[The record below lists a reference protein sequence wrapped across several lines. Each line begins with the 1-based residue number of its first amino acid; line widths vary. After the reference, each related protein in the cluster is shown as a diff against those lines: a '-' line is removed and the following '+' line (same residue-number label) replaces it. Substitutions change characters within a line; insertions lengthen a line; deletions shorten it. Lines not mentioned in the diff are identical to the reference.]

1 MKKIIAGIMAVTMTT
16 CMFASCGDKD
26 DSGSS
31 SKGYEKVVTDFVK
44 AANDKDAD
52 ALIKCIMPD
61 AVVDGYK
68 DMLKDAGMD
77 WDDMKEEFVS
87 DFEDE
92 VGESGKVS
100 VDIKSSKKVDD
111 LSDVQEYVDD
121 MYDSLGADDDHE
133 VSEAYELDVVL
144 SAENE
149 DEDNEETICSYKLDG
164 DWYLMLD

>member
-31 SKGYEKVVTDFVK
+31 SKGYEKVVTDLVK

-68 DMLKDAGMD
+68 SLLKDAGMD
-77 WDDMKEEFVS
+77 WDDMKEEFVA
-87 DFEDE
+87 DFEEE
-92 VGESGKVS
+92 VDDSGKVS
-100 VDIKSSKKVDD
+100 IDIKSSKKVDD
-111 LSDVQEYVDD
+111 LSEVQDYVDE
-121 MYDSLGADDDHE
+121 MYESMDIDKDHE
-133 VSEAYELDVVL
+133 VSEAYEIEAVVKT
-144 SAENE
+144 
-149 DEDNEETICSYKLDG
+149 DEEEEETLYSYKLDG
-164 DWYLMLD
+164 DWYIMMD

>member
-31 SKGYEKVVTDFVK
+31 SKGYEKVVTDLVK
-44 AANDKDAD
+44 AANNKDAD